1 MIGAFLCS
9 ACDDFLTVESPDQLN
24 SENYWRNQSDVESGL
39 AATYS
44 QMYLMTYSG
53 DQWSFPEVKWPVEAY
68 REDIISMG
76 NDAMNYPNW
85 VELAYFT
92 YTNGNSQFTS
102 MWDSYYRGISF
113 ANQVIEKAG
122 AMDESLINPEVKSDL
137 VNEARF

>member
-1 MIGAFLCS
+1 MKKYIYIAGLIGAFLCS

-85 VELAYFT
+85 VEF
-92 YTNGNSQFTS
+92 
-102 MWDSYYRGISF
+102 GIF
-113 ANQVIEKAG
+113 YLYE
-122 AMDESLINPEVKSDL
+122 
-137 VNEARF
+137 R